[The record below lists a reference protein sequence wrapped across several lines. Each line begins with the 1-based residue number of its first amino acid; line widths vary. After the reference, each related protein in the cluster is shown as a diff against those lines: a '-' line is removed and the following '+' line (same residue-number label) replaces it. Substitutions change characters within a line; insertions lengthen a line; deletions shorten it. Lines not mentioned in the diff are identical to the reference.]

1 MQLKILFYDIEEEE
15 KKEEEKEEKSL
26 NKKIIEIFINEHI
39 VVGKK
44 INKDLED
51 PENNYISFTYQI
63 KAGNTAEIYFYQ
75 INQLNKAY
83 SINLIADAC
92 FILIDIEDQYSLNKL
107 IKILQYIND
116 NCPKEMETYIL
127 GIYNNKINIVEEFKE
142 EKIKK
147 LLNKKKLLINYQDVS
162 LLIENKEYKELN
174 VTLEDL
180 LFKIYD
186 NKKNIKLSKIPISET
201 QSFENFDYDDNS
213 RSKCNIY

>member
-1 MQLKILFYDIEEEE
+1 
-15 KKEEEKEEKSL
+15 
-26 NKKIIEIFINEHI
+26 
-39 VVGKK
+39 
-44 INKDLED
+44 
-51 PENNYISFTYQI
+51 
-63 KAGNTAEIYFYQ
+63 
-75 INQLNKAY
+75 
-83 SINLIADAC
+83 
-92 FILIDIEDQYSLNKL
+92 
-107 IKILQYIND
+107 
-116 NCPKEMETYIL
+116 METYIL

-201 QSFENFDYDDNS
+201 QSFEKFDYDDNS